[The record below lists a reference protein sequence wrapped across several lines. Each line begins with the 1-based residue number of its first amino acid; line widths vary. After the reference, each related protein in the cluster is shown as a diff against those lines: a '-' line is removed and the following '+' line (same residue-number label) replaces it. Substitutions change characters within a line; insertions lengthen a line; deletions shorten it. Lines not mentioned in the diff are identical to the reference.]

1 MTFLKSKKRLG
12 QFEALETKKL
22 FAADLAGSADVVSF
36 NPREYTLVMPNPDGH
51 ETETTLEISN
61 DKIVRKRPGR
71 IATPTD
77 DSSEADT
84 TLKISNDKIVR
95 KRPGRTVYTSKL
107 GGQEGEPVSA
117 PASDFVLANLGGQ
130 EGEDVADR
138 DTENFRSIIHKS
150 GPRPDSEDSYEEIK
164 WT

>member
-1 MTFLKSKKRLG
+1 MTCLKSPKRFG
-12 QFEALETKKL
+12 HFETLEAKKL
-22 FAADLAGSADVVSF
+22 FAADLVGSADVVSF

-51 ETETTLEISN
+51 EAETTLEISN

-84 TLKISNDKIVR
+84 TLKISNDMIVR

-130 EGEDVADR
+130 QGEDVAGR
-138 DTENFRSIIHKS
+138 ASENSWSILPKS
-150 GPRPDSEDSYEEIK
+150 GPGSHSGNSYTEIE

>member
-1 MTFLKSKKRLG
+1 MTCLKSPKRFG
-12 QFEALETKKL
+12 HFETLEAKKL
-22 FAADLAGSADVVSF
+22 FAADLVGSADVVSF

-51 ETETTLEISN
+51 EAETTLE
-61 DKIVRKRPGR
+61 
-71 IATPTD
+71 
-77 DSSEADT
+77 
-84 TLKISNDKIVR
+84 ISNDKIVR

-130 EGEDVADR
+130 QGEDVAGR
-138 DTENFRSIIHKS
+138 ASENSWSILPKS
-150 GPRPDSEDSYEEIK
+150 GPGSHSGNSYTEIE

>member
-51 ETETTLEISN
+51 ETETTLE
-61 DKIVRKRPGR
+61 
-71 IATPTD
+71 
-77 DSSEADT
+77 
-84 TLKISNDKIVR
+84 ISNDKIVR